1 MPITSK
7 KLRMVAEISQQIN
20 DFVKHCD
27 TCTKTCRPTLQPM
40 IATRLPDFPWQRVGT
55 DLFQLN
61 GTNFLIIIDYFS
73 RYPEV
78 VKLRGTTSR
87 DVIEILKSTFARHG
101 VPETV
106 VSDNGPQFSS
116 QEFRDFGKQY
126 EFCHVTS
133 SPLYPQSNGQA
144 ERGVQTVKNLLRD
157 SSDPYMALLNYR
169 TTQSLGAT

>member
-1 MPITSK
+1 
-7 KLRMVAEISQQIN
+7 
-20 DFVKHCD
+20 
-27 TCTKTCRPTLQPM
+27 M

-61 GTNFLIIIDYFS
+61 GTNFLIIFDYFL

-87 DVIEILKSTFARHG
+87 DVIEILKSTFSRHG
-101 VPETV
+101 IPETV

-116 QEFRDFGKQY
+116 QEFRDFAKQY

-144 ERGVQTVKNLLRD
+144 ERGV
-157 SSDPYMALLNYR
+157 
-169 TTQSLGAT
+169 